1 LLSIKE
7 NPYIVGFD
15 IYFEYFSKIEKPK
28 FRGFYRVIS
37 YNEFIASGTLNAFFI
52 VGRSIGFIG
61 HVLDEKRLAMPMYRH
76 PMDDVLYDVQV
87 AEEI

>member
-37 YNEFIASGTLNAFFI
+37 YNKSSVQGI
-52 VGRSIGFIG
+52 
-61 HVLDEKRLAMPMYRH
+61 PRH
-76 PMDDVLYDVQV
+76 PFEMKL
-87 AEEI
+87 EN